1 MNNMDNLT
9 SIYRCHDI
17 LDEKT
22 LSVIKKVKR
31 SLFVPEKYKSFSD
44 TDLAIPLESEQHML
58 TPSCEGKIMQ
68 SMDFHINDN
77 VLVIGT
83 GSGYLTECASYL
95 TNTVSSYE
103 IDSKLYNYGKNNIDL
118 YSKNRHKIDLNH
130 QSILD
135 CLNKLSRYSKVIF
148 TCSVDT
154 HKTFINHLANDSIS
168 FFFINQYKSPY
179 KTGIMVTKTRNG
191 YRLKENIVISQTN
204 QIKD

>member
-31 SLFVPEKYKSFSD
+31 GLFVPEKYKSFSD

-77 VLVIGT
+77 VLVVGT
-83 GSGYLTECASYL
+83 GSGYLTECASFL

-118 YSKNRHKIDLNH
+118 YSKNRHKINLNH
-130 QSILD
+130 QNILD
-135 CLNKLSRYSKVIF
+135 CLNKLSGYSKVIF

>member
-22 LSVIKKVKR
+22 LSVIKKVNR
-31 SLFVPEKYKSFSD
+31 GLFVPEKYKSFSD

-154 HKTFINHLANDSIS
+154 YETFINYLANDSTS